1 MTLTILQHPQK
12 FHRKIVIRKE
22 SKIITFD
29 YQLNTKTKKLQ
40 R

>member
-1 MTLTILQHPQK
+1 MTLKILQHSQK
-12 FHRKIVIRKE
+12 FQRKVIRKE